1 MEETKKGINGK
12 RNDEGNEKGSKE
24 KRGDGSKIDSR
35 SVDLL
40 ANLYCLILRVPHTH
54 THNIKPRQVQGLKC
68 LAGPRSDELE

>member
-54 THNIKPRQVQGLKC
+54 TQHKTQT
-68 LAGPRSDELE
+68 GPRTKVSGWTPQ

>member
-40 ANLYCLILRVPHTH
+40 ANLYCLILRVPHIHTH
-54 THNIKPRQVQGLKC
+54 TT
-68 LAGPRSDELE
+68 

>member
-40 ANLYCLILRVPHTH
+40 ANLYCLILRVPHTQH
-54 THNIKPRQVQGLKC
+54 KTQT
-68 LAGPRSDELE
+68 GPRTKVSGWTPQ